1 MVEPRSVSKVGVTP
15 GKLVLVLVLA
25 VVFVSVLLFQLGA
38 KESPS
43 TLDQSADVA
52 ADSDRRPRENSANTS
67 VSPPNNGDVP
77 QQARR
82 WPEITLEEIQQ
93 HDPFAFPAVL
103 APPAAVTASDRS
115 KQRDGSARRAQMQ
128 RERKEDLAELCQ
140 QHPQRFVF
148 RENLTRRQIIVQS
161 LTFNIFHHEIVVPPC
176 LADVKGL
183 DNIVMVELGG
193 GPTFS
198 VKAFHIFVIFAE
210 ALW

>member
-67 VSPPNNGDVP
+67 VSPPNNGDVL

-140 QHPQRFVF
+140 QGVQMIFLGQDEQVA
-148 RENLTRRQIIVQS
+148 LVGSRQIRVGDVVAGFRVTAIRTDGVVLVEQEQS
-161 LTFNIFHHEIVVPPC
+161 T
-176 LADVKGL
+176 K
-183 DNIVMVELGG
+183 
-193 GPTFS
+193 
-198 VKAFHIFVIFAE
+198 
-210 ALW
+210 